1 MGKLENNIPA
11 CLFLLSTTFSLDK
24 RPTSSQTYHSDP
36 KYAGSNVF
44 RPPHGPTIKNKPITP
59 DGSQFAEN
67 KKKTQGLGCHR
78 GTWSLRSWTII
89 LVRLNRPGLGPLW
102 EVTCRFLPDQSM
114 RLLHPLFPHFL
125 CTTLTCPLFSR
136 WGQRLRFLWPYF
148 VLSDSHI
155 RLVFHTYLF

>member
-36 KYAGSNVF
+36 NMQGQTCF
-44 RPPHGPTIKNKPITP
+44 GPPKDPQLKINPSLLMARSSQIT
-59 DGSQFAEN
+59 

-78 GTWSLRSWTII
+78 GTWSFRSWTII

-125 CTTLTCPLFSR
+125 CTTLTCPLSL
-136 WGQRLRFLWPYF
+136 GPKIEIPLAI
-148 VLSDSHI
+148 SCAI
-155 RLVFHTYLF
+155 